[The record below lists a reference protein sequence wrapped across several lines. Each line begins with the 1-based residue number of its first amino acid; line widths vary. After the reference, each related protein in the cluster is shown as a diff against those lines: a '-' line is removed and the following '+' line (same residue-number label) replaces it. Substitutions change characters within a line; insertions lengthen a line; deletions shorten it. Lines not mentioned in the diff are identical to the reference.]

1 MSLIEARL
9 IELGSPLPE
18 VAKPVAAYVPS
29 VVSGNLVF
37 TAGQLPFVDGA
48 LPVAGKV
55 GASAGLVDPAI
66 AKTLARQ
73 AALNALA
80 AVKLAIGDLDR
91 VTRIVK
97 VVGFVS
103 SVPEFSGQPG
113 VINGASEFLVEVFGD
128 RGIHARSAVGVPVLP
143 LDSAVEVE
151 LIAEFE

>member
-1 MSLIEARL
+1 MSQIEQRL

-37 TAGQLPFVDGA
+37 TSGQLPFKDGSLIA
-48 LPVAGKV
+48 TGKV
-55 GASAGLVDPAI
+55 GESDGLVDPTL

-73 AALNALA
+73 CALNALA
-80 AVKLAIGDLDR
+80 AIKLAIGDLDR

-103 SVPEFSGQPG
+103 SVPEFTGQPG
-113 VINGASEFLVEVFGD
+113 VMNGASEFLVEVFGD
-128 RGIHARSAVGVPVLP
+128 KGIHARSAVGVPSLP

>member
-1 MSLIEARL
+1 MSQIEQRL

-29 VVSGNLVF
+29 VVTGNLVF
-37 TAGQLPFVDGA
+37 TSGQLPFSNGA
-48 LPVAGKV
+48 LIATGKV
-55 GASAGLVDPAI
+55 GESVDLVDPAL

-73 AALNALA
+73 CALNALA
-80 AVKLAIGDLDR
+80 AIKLAIGDLER

-103 SVPEFSGQPG
+103 SVPEFTGQPG
-113 VINGASEFLVEVFGD
+113 VMNGASEFLVEVFGD
-128 RGIHARSAVGVPVLP
+128 KGIHARSAVGVPSLP
-143 LDSAVEVE
+143 LDSPVEVE

>member
-1 MSLIEARL
+1 MSQIEQRL

-37 TAGQLPFVDGA
+37 TSGQLPFKDGVLIA
-48 LPVAGKV
+48 TGKV
-55 GASAGLVDPAI
+55 GETDGLVDPTL

-73 AALNALA
+73 CALNALA
-80 AVKLAIGDLDR
+80 AIKLAIGDLDR

-103 SVPEFSGQPG
+103 SVPEFTGQPG
-113 VINGASEFLVEVFGD
+113 VMNGASEFLVEVFGD
-128 RGIHARSAVGVPVLP
+128 KGVHARSAVGVPSLP

-151 LIAEFE
+151 LIAEFI

>member
-1 MSLIEARL
+1 MSQIEQRL

-37 TAGQLPFVDGA
+37 TSGQLPFKDGVLIA
-48 LPVAGKV
+48 TGKV
-55 GASAGLVDPAI
+55 GETDGLVDPTL

-73 AALNALA
+73 CALNALA
-80 AVKLAIGDLDR
+80 AIKLAIGDLDR

-103 SVPEFSGQPG
+103 SVPEFTGQPG
-113 VINGASEFLVEVFGD
+113 VMNGASEFLVEVFGD
-128 RGIHARSAVGVPVLP
+128 KGVHARSAVGVPSLP

>member
-1 MSLIEARL
+1 MSQIEQRL

-37 TAGQLPFVDGA
+37 TSGQLPFNNGA
-48 LPVAGKV
+48 LIATGKV
-55 GASAGLVDPAI
+55 GEADGLVDPAL

-73 AALNALA
+73 CALNALA
-80 AVKLAIGDLDR
+80 AIKLAIGDLDR

-103 SVPEFSGQPG
+103 SVPEFTGQPG
-113 VINGASEFLVEVFGD
+113 VMNGASEFLVEVFGD
-128 RGIHARSAVGVPVLP
+128 KGIHARRAVGVPSLP

-151 LIAEFE
+151 LIAEFN